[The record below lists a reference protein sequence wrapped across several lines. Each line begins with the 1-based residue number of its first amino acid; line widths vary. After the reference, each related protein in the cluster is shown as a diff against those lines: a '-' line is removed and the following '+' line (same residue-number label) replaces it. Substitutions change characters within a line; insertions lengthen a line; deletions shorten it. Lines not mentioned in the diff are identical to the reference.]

1 MTKQDCKAARAVME
15 AWENG
20 EEIECLYDDGR
31 RDAMW
36 CLCTGDQMAW
46 DFSTFEYRIKPKPQ
60 TLYLNIYQDDKIG
73 LGASVHRDKDEAIKM
88 STFHDFTKQL
98 AIAAPIT
105 IEP

>member
-20 EEIECLYDDGR
+20 DEIEYKHASDKSWS
-31 RDAMW
+31 AAI
-36 CLCTGDQMAW
+36 GDRMAW
-46 DFSTFEYRIKPKPQ
+46 DFSMFEYRIKPKPQ